1 MVFTCE
7 AEALFFLKV
16 FVSKSVMSIN
26 GLSFASARPA
36 PQRCVPVLVCAGNS
50 RKVPHTTIQYVFFC
64 SNISSFCFPTVRS

>member
-7 AEALFFLKV
+7 AEALFFFKV

-36 PQRCVPVLVCAGNS
+36 LQPCVPVLVCAGNS
-50 RKVPHTTIQYVFFC
+50 RTVPYITVCLFC
-64 SNISSFCFPTVRS
+64 SNISTFCFPTVRS